1 MTISADILDLLGRLG
16 IDVLTMLVLV
26 GVLYRSRQSVPS
38 MPLVLSSLNI
48 GLFAAL
54 AAITQGNFNA
64 AIGFGLFGLLSMLRL
79 RSAAFTIKDVA
90 YTFLALII
98 GLING
103 LPDRPFV
110 LLIIINIGLLIVV
123 AVTDTTRNEA
133 PTRVMRLTLE
143 HAYSEPAEVRAALE
157 QKLGVT
163 VTSIVIEEIDFVR
176 ETTQLTISYEVDEA
190 WGRASAEQIQSDGG
204 AWTP

>member
-1 MTISADILDLLGRLG
+1 MNISADILDLLGRFG
-16 IDVLTMLVLV
+16 IDVLTMLILV
-26 GVLYRSRQSVPS
+26 GVLYRSQQSVPS

-54 AAITQGNFNA
+54 GAMTQGNFPA

-103 LPDRPFV
+103 LPDRPFA
-110 LLIIINIGLLIVV
+110 LLIIINIGLLLVV
-123 AVTDTTRNEA
+123 TVTDNTRGDS

-143 HAYSEPAEVRAALE
+143 HAYSDPSEVRAALE
-157 QKLGVT
+157 QKLKVK
-163 VTSIVIEEIDFVR
+163 VTSIVIDEIDFVR
-176 ETTQLTISYEVDEA
+176 ETTNLTISYVVDEA
-190 WGRASAEQIQSDGG
+190 WGRASAEQIQPDGG
-204 AWTP
+204 VMMP

>member
-1 MTISADILDLLGRLG
+1 MNISADILDLLGRFG
-16 IDVLTMLVLV
+16 IDILTMIILI
-26 GVLYRSRQSVPS
+26 GWLYRSSQSVPS
-38 MPLVLSSLNI
+38 MPLVLSSLNV

-54 AAITQGNFNA
+54 AAITFGHFNA

-90 YTFLALII
+90 YTFLALIF

-110 LLIIINIGLLIVV
+110 LLVVINVGLLLVV
-123 AVTDTTRNEA
+123 AVTDNTRGDS
-133 PTRVMRLTLE
+133 PTRIMRLTLE
-143 HAYSEPAEVRAALE
+143 HAYSDPGEIRAALE
-157 QKLGVT
+157 QKLAVN

-176 ETTQLTISYEVDEA
+176 ETTQLTISYVVDPA
-190 WGRASAEQIQSDGG
+190 WGRAEAEQMHADGG
-204 AWTP
+204 AVTP

>member
-1 MTISADILDLLGRLG
+1 MTISADMLDLLGRFG
-16 IDVLTMLVLV
+16 IDILAMLVLV
-26 GVLYRSRQSVPS
+26 GVLYRSQQSVPS

-103 LPDRPFV
+103 LPERPFV
-110 LLIIINIGLLIVV
+110 LLIVVNVGLLLVV
-123 AVTDTTRNEA
+123 AITDTTRNEA

-143 HAYSEPAEVRAALE
+143 HAYSDPVEVRTALE

-163 VTSIVIEEIDFVR
+163 ITSIVIEEIDFVR
-176 ETTQLTISYEVDEA
+176 ETTQLTVSYEVDEA
-190 WGRASAEQIQSDGG
+190 WGRASAEQIQPDGG
-204 AWTP
+204 VTMP

>member
-16 IDVLTMLVLV
+16 IDVLTLLVLV

-38 MPLVLSSLNI
+38 MPLVLSALNI

-103 LPDRPFV
+103 LPDRPFA
-110 LLIIINIGLLIVV
+110 LLIVV
-123 AVTDTTRNEA
+123 NVGLLVVVAITDTTRNEV
-133 PTRVMRLTLE
+133 PSRVMRLTLE
-143 HAYSEPAEVRAALE
+143 HAYSDPVEVRNALE
-157 QKLGVT
+157 QKLAVN

-176 ETTQLTISYEVDEA
+176 ETTQLTISYEVDDA
-190 WGRASAEQIQSDGG
+190 WGRASAEQVQADGG
-204 AWTP
+204 VWKP

>member
-1 MTISADILDLLGRLG
+1 MTISADNLDLLGRLG
-16 IDVLTMLVLV
+16 IDVLTLVLLV
-26 GVLYRSRQSVPS
+26 GVLYRSKQSVPS

-54 AAITQGNFNA
+54 AAITTGNFPA
-64 AIGFGLFGLLSMLRL
+64 AIGFGLFGLLSILRL

-103 LPDRPFV
+103 LPDRPFP
-110 LLIIINIGLLIVV
+110 LLVAINVGLLIVV
-123 AVTDTTRNEA
+123 LITDTTRSETQ
-133 PTRVMRLTLE
+133 TRVMRLTLE
-143 HAYSEPAEVRAALE
+143 HAYSDPAEIRTALE
-157 QKLGVT
+157 QKLGVN

-176 ETTQLTISYEVDEA
+176 ETTQLTVSYEVDEA
-190 WGRASAEQIQSDGG
+190 WGRASAEQIKPDGG
-204 AWTP
+204 VMTP